1 MKRFGNLVL
10 ILSGILMAGE
20 ASTALAESPKIRES
34 EPIQHSSEP
43 LTVSDAGA
51 TEVSDMSEHT
61 EVPRS
66 GHISETEALTT
77 DAPTETSD
85 TGIPIPINPIDIEVP
100 LPDNSTEDTEQP
112 DILVDKELPETD
124 TSTTT
129 VPKIDSDTPD
139 TDSDIQTS
147 DQDTD
152 SDTEALDTEALDT
165 EALDTEASDTETS
178 DTELEKEET
187 TTAEDVK
194 EKDLEAEAE
203 ELSPEEL
210 AKQQKLIEADRLYLS
225 GDIIAAEQ
233 LYREAK
239 NPFDNP
245 EPVQELPEPIYDTA
259 QLSPAGGVY
268 WRNYE
273 SGLEKNLESKILIP
287 LKFLVERQPE
297 FIPGHIRYAQALK
310 DYERLDE
317 ALVVLTQAKNLYPN
331 EPELIKVTMGMLA
344 DSENWFEASL
354 VAREFALF
362 NTEHPQSEEFLQLA
376 DQHLDRHI
384 SHLRNEI
391 TGNTIMNVIT
401 GTLGYV
407 FTGNLF
413 GPLSAIESTVLMLQG
428 ESGIGKRIAKQAQ
441 KQLPMLED
449 EEVLEYVRE
458 MGNELTKVTGR
469 DEFNYEFYVVM
480 DDQLNAF
487 ALPGGKIFINAGAIL
502 KTKSEAELAG
512 LLAHELSHAV
522 LSHGFQL
529 VTQGNLT
536 ANIAQFIPYGGTAAN
551 LIVLNYSR
559 NMERQADDLGTK
571 ILAASGYAADGLRN
585 LMITLHDQG
594 GPKPLFPWLSTHP
607 ETKERINNLEAIID
621 RNGYNRYTYEGVE
634 KHLEIK
640 KRVAQL
646 LKEYE
651 EKQKEEEEGKQEEKQ
666 EDDQELKQQEEQELK
681 QEDEQ
686 ELKQQ
691 E

>member
-20 ASTALAESPKIRES
+20 ASTALAESPKTGES
-34 EPIQHSSEP
+34 EPIQHRSQP
-43 LTVSDAGA
+43 LTVSHLGV

-61 EVPRS
+61 EVSRS
-66 GHISETEALTT
+66 GDISETEALTT

-85 TGIPIPINPIDIEVP
+85 TGIPLPINPIDIEVP
-100 LPDNSTEDTEQP
+100 LPDNSTKDTEQP
-112 DILVDKELPETD
+112 DTLVDTEVPETD
-124 TSTTT
+124 SSTTT
-129 VPKIDSDTPD
+129 VPTIDSDTK
-139 TDSDIQTS
+139 
-147 DQDTD
+147 DTD
-152 SDTEALDTEALDT
+152 SDTEVSDTEAT
-165 EALDTEASDTETS
+165 DTEASDTEVS
-178 DTELEKEET
+178 DTEATETEVEKEET
-187 TTAEDVK
+187 TTAEDAE

-210 AKQQKLIEADRLYLS
+210 AKQQKLIEADRLYLT
-225 GDIIAAEQ
+225 GDIIGAEQ

-245 EPVQELPEPIYDTA
+245 EPVQELPEAIYDTA

-287 LKFLVERQPE
+287 LKFLVEQQPE

-310 DYERLDE
+310 DYERLEE
-317 ALVVLTQAKNLYPN
+317 ALLVLQQAKNLYPH
-331 EPELIKVTMGMLA
+331 EPELIKVTMAMLA
-344 DSENWFEASL
+344 ESENWFEASL

-384 SHLRNEI
+384 SHLRNEM

-458 MGNELTKVTGR
+458 MGNKLTKVTGR

-559 NMERQADDLGTK
+559 NMERQADDLGSK
-571 ILAASGYAADGLRN
+571 ILTASGYAADGLRN

-634 KHLEIK
+634 KHLEIQ

-651 EKQKEEEEGKQEEKQ
+651 EKQKEEEEGKQEGKEKDEQ
-666 EDDQELKQQEEQELK
+666 EQTQDEEQELK

-686 ELKQQ
+686 EQQ
-691 E
+691 Q

>member
-1 MKRFGNLVL
+1 
-10 ILSGILMAGE
+10 MAGE
-20 ASTALAESPKIRES
+20 PSTALAESPKTGES
-34 EPIQHSSEP
+34 EPTQHSSEP
-43 LTVSDAGA
+43 LTVSHLWV

-66 GHISETEALTT
+66 GDISETEAPTT
-77 DAPTETSD
+77 DASTETSD
-85 TGIPIPINPIDIEVP
+85 SGIPIPQNPIDIEVP
-100 LPDNSTEDTEQP
+100 LPDNSTEDTKQQ
-112 DILVDKELPETD
+112 DTLVDRELPETD

-129 VPKIDSDTPD
+129 VPTIDSDTKD
-139 TDSDIQTS
+139 TAT
-147 DQDTD
+147 
-152 SDTEALDTEALDT
+152 SDTETP
-165 EALDTEASDTETS
+165 DTEASDTETADTETPDTEAS
-178 DTELEKEET
+178 DTEATDTEVEKEET
-187 TTAEDVK
+187 TTAVDAK
-194 EKDLEAEAE
+194 ENDLEAEAE

-210 AKQQKLIEADRLYLS
+210 AKQQKLIEADRLYLT
-225 GDIIAAEQ
+225 GDIIGAEQ

-287 LKFLVERQPE
+287 LKFLVEQQPD
-297 FIPGHIRYAQALK
+297 FIPGHIRYAEALK

-331 EPELIKVTMGMLA
+331 EPELIKVTMAMLA

-384 SHLRNEI
+384 SHLRNEM

-458 MGNELTKVTGR
+458 MGNKLTKVTGR
-469 DEFNYEFYVVM
+469 DDFNYEFYVVM

-536 ANIAQFIPYGGTAAN
+536 ANITQFIPYGGTAAN

-559 NMERQADDLGTK
+559 NMERQADDLGNK
-571 ILAASGYAADGLRN
+571 ILTASGYAADGLRN

-621 RNGYNRYTYEGVE
+621 NNGYNRYTYEGVE
-634 KHLEIK
+634 KHLEIQ

-651 EKQKEEEEGKQEEKQ
+651 EKQKEEEEGKQEGKQ
-666 EDDQELKQQEEQELK
+666 EDEQEQQQQEEQELK
-681 QEDEQ
+681 QEDQQEQQQQEEQ
-686 ELKQQ
+686 ELKQEDQQ
-691 E
+691 EQQQQE

>member
-1 MKRFGNLVL
+1 MKRFGNLLL

-20 ASTALAESPKIRES
+20 ASTALAESAKIGKS
-34 EPIQHSSEP
+34 EPIQHRSEP
-43 LTVSDAGA
+43 LTISHSGA
-51 TEVSDMSEHT
+51 TEVSDMSEYT

-66 GHISETEALTT
+66 GDISETEAPTT

-85 TGIPIPINPIDIEVP
+85 TGIPIPRNPIDIEVP
-100 LPDNSTEDTEQP
+100 LPDNSTEDTKQQ
-112 DILVDKELPETD
+112 DTVDRELPETD

-129 VPKIDSDTPD
+129 VPTIDSDTKD
-139 TDSDIQTS
+139 TAT
-147 DQDTD
+147 
-152 SDTEALDTEALDT
+152 
-165 EALDTEASDTETS
+165 SDTETP
-178 DTELEKEET
+178 DTETADTETADTEVEKEET
-187 TTAEDVK
+187 TTAVDAK
-194 EKDLEAEAE
+194 ENDLEAEAE

-225 GDIIAAEQ
+225 GDIIGAEQ

-245 EPVQELPEPIYDTA
+245 EPVQKLPKPIYETT

-287 LKFLVERQPE
+287 LKFLVEQQPE

-331 EPELIKVTMGMLA
+331 EPELIKVTMAMLA

-585 LMITLHDQG
+585 LMITLHDPG

-607 ETKERINNLEAIID
+607 ETKERINNLEVIINK
-621 RNGYNRYTYEGVE
+621 NGYNRYTYEGVE
-634 KHLEIK
+634 KHLEIQ

-651 EKQKEEEEGKQEEKQ
+651 EKQKEEEEGKQEGKQ
-666 EDDQELKQQEEQELK
+666 EDEQQQTQQQEQELK

-686 ELKQQ
+686 VQQQQ
-691 E
+691 EEQKQKQEDDQEQPQQQ

>member
-10 ILSGILMAGE
+10 IWSGILMAGE
-20 ASTALAESPKIRES
+20 ASTALAESPKIGES

-43 LTVSDAGA
+43 LTVSDAWA
-51 TEVSDMSEHT
+51 TEVSDMSEYT

-66 GHISETEALTT
+66 GDISETEAPTT
-77 DAPTETSD
+77 DASTETSD

-100 LPDNSTEDTEQP
+100 LPDNSTEDTEQQ
-112 DILVDKELPETD
+112 DTLVDRELPETD
-124 TSTTT
+124 SSTTT
-129 VPKIDSDTPD
+129 VPTIDSDTK
-139 TDSDIQTS
+139 
-147 DQDTD
+147 DTD
-152 SDTEALDTEALDT
+152 SDTEALDTETA
-165 EALDTEASDTETS
+165 DTEASDTETA
-178 DTELEKEET
+178 DTETADTETADTEVEKEET
-187 TTAEDVK
+187 TTAVDANEN
-194 EKDLEAEAE
+194 DLEAEAE

-225 GDIIAAEQ
+225 GDIIGAEQ

-245 EPVQELPEPIYDTA
+245 EPVQKLPEPIYETT

-287 LKFLVERQPE
+287 LKFLVEQQPE
-297 FIPGHIRYAQALK
+297 FIPGHIRYAKALK

-331 EPELIKVTMGMLA
+331 EPELIKVTMAMLA

-536 ANIAQFIPYGGTAAN
+536 ANITQFIPYGGTAAN

-634 KHLEIK
+634 KHLEIQ
-640 KRVAQL
+640 KRVAEL

-651 EKQKEEEEGKQEEKQ
+651 EKQKEEEEGKQEGKQ
-666 EDDQELKQQEEQELK
+666 EDDQDKTQKEEQELK

-686 ELKQQ
+686 KQLQQ